1 MLLGVRCSQPAG
13 SRQELGNSNPF
24 RAFRDGAESDVE
36 KRRGS
41 WERREMQR

>member
-1 MLLGVRCSQPAG
+1 MLLGVRCPQPAG
-13 SRQELGNSNPF
+13 SRLEPGNSVPF
-24 RAFRDGAESDVE
+24 CAFKEGAESDGE